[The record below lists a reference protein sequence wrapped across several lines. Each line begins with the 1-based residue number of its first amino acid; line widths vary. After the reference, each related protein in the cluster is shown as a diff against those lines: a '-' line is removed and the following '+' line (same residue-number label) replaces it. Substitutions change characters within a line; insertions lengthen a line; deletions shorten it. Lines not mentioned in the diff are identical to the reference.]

1 MYATLR
7 QDIIAEEINSHGAM
21 TVAELAEKHGVSA
34 ETVRRDLD
42 VLEKSRRVSR
52 VHGGAVPWLQ
62 GQRHSGGPDSRGSS
76 GTETAVTERQ
86 NSAREAKQR
95 IATAAAELLPET
107 GSVIVDAGTT
117 TVLLADPVLAHPDL
131 AVVTNSLMLA
141 HRLSAAD
148 HRLLRIVGGRVRG
161 VTQAVVGADAVAVFE
176 RLRADV
182 AFLGANGVTAGFGLS
197 TPDPSEGQTK
207 TAMARSARR
216 RVALVDATK
225 LGEELLYSFARPSDI
240 DILITDAPEDHPVV
254 RELTTHGLD
263 VIHA

>member
-1 MYATLR
+1 
-7 QDIIAEEINSHGAM
+7 
-21 TVAELAEKHGVSA
+21 
-34 ETVRRDLD
+34 
-42 VLEKSRRVSR
+42 
-52 VHGGAVPWLQ
+52 
-62 GQRHSGGPDSRGSS
+62 
-76 GTETAVTERQ
+76 
-86 NSAREAKQR
+86 
-95 IATAAAELLPET
+95 
-107 GSVIVDAGTT
+107 
-117 TVLLADPVLAHPDL
+117 
-131 AVVTNSLMLA
+131 MLA

-148 HRLLRIVGGRVRG
+148 HRLLRMVGGRVRG
-161 VTQAVVGADAVAVFE
+161 VTQAVVGADAVADFE

-216 RVALVDATK
+216 RIALVDATK

>member
-1 MYATLR
+1 VYATLR

-62 GQRHSGGPDSRGSS
+62 GQRRTGVGSS

>member
-62 GQRHSGGPDSRGSS
+62 GQRRTGVGSS

-107 GSVIVDAGTT
+107 GSVTVDAGTT

-161 VTQAVVGADAVAVFE
+161 VTQAVVGADAVADFE

>member
-62 GQRHSGGPDSRGSS
+62 GQRRTGVGSS

-117 TVLLADPVLAHPDL
+117 TALLADPVLAHPDL

-161 VTQAVVGADAVAVFE
+161 VTQAVVGADAVADFE

>member
-62 GQRHSGGPDSRGSS
+62 GQRRTGTGTSSG
-76 GTETAVTERQ
+76 GTETAVSERQ
-86 NSAREAKQR
+86 TSAREAKER

-117 TVLLADPVLAHPDL
+117 TVLLADPILNHPDL

-161 VTQAVVGADAVAVFE
+161 VTQAVVGADAVADFE

-225 LGEELLYSFARPSDI
+225 LGKELLYSFARPSDI

>member
-62 GQRHSGGPDSRGSS
+62 GQRRTGVGSS

-86 NSAREAKQR
+86 NSAREAKQS

-117 TVLLADPVLAHPDL
+117 TALLADPVLAHPDL

-161 VTQAVVGADAVAVFE
+161 VTQAVVGADAVADFE

>member
-62 GQRHSGGPDSRGSS
+62 GQRRTGVGSS

-117 TVLLADPVLAHPDL
+117 TALLADPVLAHPDL

-148 HRLLRIVGGRVRG
+148 HRLLRMVGGRVRG
-161 VTQAVVGADAVAVFE
+161 VTQAVVGADAVADFE

>member
-62 GQRHSGGPDSRGSS
+62 GQRRAGVGSS

-86 NSAREAKQR
+86 NSAREAKQS

-117 TVLLADPVLAHPDL
+117 TALLADPVLAHPDL

>member
-62 GQRHSGGPDSRGSS
+62 GQRRTGVGSS

-86 NSAREAKQR
+86 NSAREAKQS

-117 TVLLADPVLAHPDL
+117 TALLADPVLAHPDL

>member
-62 GQRHSGGPDSRGSS
+62 GQRRTGVGSS

-117 TVLLADPVLAHPDL
+117 TVLLADPILNHPDL

-148 HRLLRIVGGRVRG
+148 HRLLRMVGGRVRG
-161 VTQAVVGADAVAVFE
+161 VTQAVVGADAVADFE

>member
-62 GQRHSGGPDSRGSS
+62 GQRRTGTGTSSS
-76 GTETAVTERQ
+76 GTETAVSERQ
-86 NSAREAKQR
+86 TSAREAKER
-95 IATAAAELLPET
+95 IATAAAGLLPET

-117 TVLLADPVLAHPDL
+117 TVLLADPILAHPDL

-148 HRLLRIVGGRVRG
+148 HRLLRMVGGRVRG
-161 VTQAVVGADAVAVFE
+161 VTQAVVGADSVADFE

-216 RVALVDATK
+216 RIALVDATK

>member
-62 GQRHSGGPDSRGSS
+62 GQRRTGTGTSSS
-76 GTETAVTERQ
+76 GTETAVSERQ
-86 NSAREAKQR
+86 TSAREAKER
-95 IATAAAELLPET
+95 IAIAAAGLLPTT

-117 TVLLADPVLAHPDL
+117 TVLLADPILNHPDL

-141 HRLSAAD
+141 HRLSAAE
-148 HRLLRIVGGRVRG
+148 HRLLRMVGGRVRG
-161 VTQAVVGADAVAVFE
+161 VTQAVVGADAVADFE

>member
-62 GQRHSGGPDSRGSS
+62 GQRRAGAGGLGSS

-86 NSAREAKQR
+86 SSAREAKER

-117 TVLLADPVLAHPDL
+117 TVLLADPVLTHPDL

-161 VTQAVVGADAVAVFE
+161 VTQAVVGVDAVADFE

>member
-62 GQRHSGGPDSRGSS
+62 GQRRAGVGSS

-95 IATAAAELLPET
+95 IATAAAELLPKT

>member
-62 GQRHSGGPDSRGSS
+62 GQRRTGVGSS

-117 TVLLADPVLAHPDL
+117 TALLADPVLAHPDL

>member
-62 GQRHSGGPDSRGSS
+62 GQRRTGVGSS

-161 VTQAVVGADAVAVFE
+161 VTQAVVGADAVADFE

>member
-7 QDIIAEEINSHGAM
+7 QNIIAEEINSHGAM

-62 GQRHSGGPDSRGSS
+62 GQRRTGVGSS

>member
-42 VLEKSRRVSR
+42 VLVKSRRVSR

-62 GQRHSGGPDSRGSS
+62 GQRRTGTGTSSS
-76 GTETAVTERQ
+76 GTETAVSERQ
-86 NSAREAKQR
+86 TSAREAKER

-117 TVLLADPVLAHPDL
+117 TVLLADPILNHPDL

-161 VTQAVVGADAVAVFE
+161 VTQAVVGADAVADFE

-240 DILITDAPEDHPVV
+240 DILITDAPKDHPVV

>member
-7 QDIIAEEINSHGAM
+7 QDIIAEEVNAHGAM
-21 TVAELAEKHGVSA
+21 TVTELAERHGVSA

-42 VLEKSRRVSR
+42 ALERSRRVAR

-62 GQRHSGGPDSRGSS
+62 GRRHSGAGGGSS
-76 GTETAVTERQ
+76 DTETAVDERQ
-86 NSAREAKQR
+86 HTAGEAKSR
-95 IATAAAELLPET
+95 IAAAAAELLPDT
-107 GSVIVDAGTT
+107 GSVIVDSGTT
-117 TVLLADPVLAHPDL
+117 TVLLADPVLTHPDL
-131 AVVTNSLMLA
+131 AVVTNSLLLA

-148 HRLLRIVGGRVRG
+148 HRLLRMVGGRVRG
-161 VTQAVVGADAVAVFE
+161 VTQAVVGADAVADFD

-207 TAMARSARR
+207 SAMVRSARR
-216 RVALVDATK
+216 RVALVDA
-225 LGEELLYSFARPSDI
+225 FARPADI
-240 DILITDAPEDHPVV
+240 DILITDAPDDHPVV
-254 RELTTHGLD
+254 RELATHGLD

>member
-1 MYATLR
+1 MYAALR
-7 QDIIAEEINSHGAM
+7 QETIAEEILSHGAA
-21 TVAELAEKHGVSA
+21 TVAELAERHGVSA
-34 ETVRRDLD
+34 ETVRRDLA
-42 VLEKSRRVSR
+42 VLERDRRISR
-52 VHGGAVPWLQ
+52 VHGGAVPY
-62 GQRHSGGPDSRGSS
+62 RRGS
-76 GTETAVTERQ
+76 GTENSVTDRERL
-86 NSAREAKQR
+86 AHEAKIR
-95 IATAAAELLPET
+95 IAATAADLLPQT

-117 TVLLADPVLAHPDL
+117 TVLLDTEIIARTDL
-131 AVVTNSLMLA
+131 SVVTNSLTLA

-161 VTQAVVGADAVAVFE
+161 VTQAVVGADAVADFE
-176 RLRADV
+176 RLRADI

-207 TAMARSARR
+207 AAMTRSART

-225 LGEELLYSFARPSDI
+225 LGEELLYSFARPTDI
-240 DILITDAPEDHPVV
+240 DALVTDAPPDHPVI

>member
-62 GQRHSGGPDSRGSS
+62 GQRRTGTGTSSS
-76 GTETAVTERQ
+76 GTETAVSERQ
-86 NSAREAKQR
+86 TSAREAKER

-107 GSVIVDAGTT
+107 GSVIVDADTT
-117 TVLLADPVLAHPDL
+117 TVLLADPILNHPDL

-161 VTQAVVGADAVAVFE
+161 VTQAVVGADAVADFE

-207 TAMARSARR
+207 TAMACSARR

-240 DILITDAPEDHPVV
+240 DILITDAPKDHPVV

>member
-62 GQRHSGGPDSRGSS
+62 GQRRTGVGSS

>member
-62 GQRHSGGPDSRGSS
+62 GQRRTGTGTSSS
-76 GTETAVTERQ
+76 GTETAVSERQ
-86 NSAREAKQR
+86 TSARGAKER
-95 IATAAAELLPET
+95 IAIAAAGLLPTT

-117 TVLLADPVLAHPDL
+117 TVLLADPILNHPDL

-148 HRLLRIVGGRVRG
+148 HRLLRMVGGRVRG
-161 VTQAVVGADAVAVFE
+161 VTQAVVGADAVADFE

>member
-62 GQRHSGGPDSRGSS
+62 GQRRTGVGSS

-117 TVLLADPVLAHPDL
+117 TALLADPVLAHPDL

-161 VTQAVVGADAVAVFE
+161 VTQAVVGADAVADFE

-240 DILITDAPEDHPVV
+240 DILITDALEDHPVV

>member
-62 GQRHSGGPDSRGSS
+62 GQRRTGVGSS

-107 GSVIVDAGTT
+107 GSVTVDAGTT

>member
-7 QDIIAEEINSHGAM
+7 QNIIAEEINSHGAM

-62 GQRHSGGPDSRGSS
+62 GQRRTGVGSS

-86 NSAREAKQR
+86 NSAREAKQS

-117 TVLLADPVLAHPDL
+117 TALLADPVLAHPDL

-161 VTQAVVGADAVAVFE
+161 VTQAVVGADAVADFE

-207 TAMARSARR
+207 TAMARSARH